1 MNYSNTQKSLIKKI
15 MLLITILGQA
25 SIALYLPALP
35 DIGHSLAIS
44 QFEVKMTV
52 TCFIIGFG
60 ISPMFF
66 GPLSDSIGRK
76 TVLLIAL
83 IFALVGF
90 FINIFCT
97 SLDLF
102 IVCRIIE
109 GIGCGG
115 LLTSGRSIARDV
127 FSGKELA
134 KASSYLSMGFAIGF
148 GLSPTIGGFLTS
160 NFSWQAIFIFL
171 VIFDLF
177 IIVICSLF
185 LVETKSRD
193 NKAKVDQRNN
203 KNLLQ
208 ITLRDYIDAMSN
220 KRFIINV
227 FGGFFAYCVVIGY
240 NVMTPFLIQ
249 NNFSFSAE
257 EYGYLAILIGLP
269 YYLGASINRR
279 IVNQHGIYVS
289 CLIGSL
295 FVFISGA
302 MMMLA
307 NWSGYQNIYVLI
319 IPFMAATFG
328 QALIFSNTIAS
339 ALQLFPAS
347 SGGRMSAL
355 YSSLQMILVSMISIL
370 LAQFPDND
378 TIYLSAVV
386 TIMGALSL
394 IFIGFLNRPTQ
405 EISKII

>member
-1 MNYSNTQKSLIKKI
+1 
-15 MLLITILGQA
+15 
-25 SIALYLPALP
+25 
-35 DIGHSLAIS
+35 
-44 QFEVKMTV
+44 
-52 TCFIIGFG
+52 
-60 ISPMFF
+60 
-66 GPLSDSIGRK
+66 
-76 TVLLIAL
+76 
-83 IFALVGF
+83 
-90 FINIFCT
+90 
-97 SLDLF
+97 
-102 IVCRIIE
+102 
-109 GIGCGG
+109 
-115 LLTSGRSIARDV
+115 
-127 FSGKELA
+127 
-134 KASSYLSMGFAIGF
+134 
-148 GLSPTIGGFLTS
+148 
-160 NFSWQAIFIFL
+160 
-171 VIFDLF
+171 
-177 IIVICSLF
+177 VICFLF
-185 LVETKSRD
+185 LVVTKPRD